1 MQKRREKIIL
11 NKRKGMTVSRGISP
25 AKRMSNTFDE
35 DEVKAMRSRNNGSK
49 VARTSWDSD
58 KIFLEIQKKI

>member
-1 MQKRREKIIL
+1 
-11 NKRKGMTVSRGISP
+11 MTVSRGISP

-58 KIFLEIQKKI
+58 KIFLEIQKKR